1 MTDPRLLI
9 LAAGA
14 FGAAVAEGLA
24 ARHAGS
30 TVLDVSQGTHPSL
43 WPDSDL
49 IVLATGQDREVLADM
64 VDASAHAWNR
74 PWFPVQAGPL
84 DLRCGPVVVP
94 GRTACHRCYTRRRA
108 QHTAPTAD
116 GTRGDATTAPPVSG
130 YAPHHVAIAVGLA
143 DQAVREALA
152 GPGEPGAAEGIGAT
166 VRVFGVVEGA
176 TSTSAVVAVD
186 RCARCRPAR
195 TPESRLER
203 FEAIAAGLAA
213 LPAPAGR

>member
-9 LAAGA
+9 LTAGA

-24 ARHAGS
+24 ARHPGA
-30 TVLDVSQGTHPSL
+30 TVLDVSQGSHPSL

-49 IVLATGQDREVLADM
+49 IVLATGEGREVLADM

-94 GRTACHRCYTRRRA
+94 GRTACHQCYTRRRA

-116 GTRGDATTAPPVSG
+116 GHPAGAATAPPVSG

-143 DQAVREALA
+143 EQAVHEALA
-152 GPGEPGAAEGIGAT
+152 EPGGPGAAEGIGAT
-166 VRVFGVVEGA
+166 VRSFGLVEGV
-176 TSTSAVVAVD
+176 TSASAVVAVD
-186 RCARCRPAR
+186 RCSRCRPAR
-195 TPESRLER
+195 SPESRLER
-203 FEAIAAGLAA
+203 FEALAAELAA
-213 LPAPAGR
+213 LPGR

>member
-9 LAAGA
+9 LTAGA
-14 FGAAVAEGLA
+14 FGAAVAEGLG
-24 ARHAGS
+24 ARHPGT

-49 IVLATGQDREVLADM
+49 IVLAAGQDREVLADM
-64 VDASAHAWNR
+64 VDASAHAWKR

-108 QHTAPTAD
+108 QHTPPTTDRTTGAD
-116 GTRGDATTAPPVSG
+116 TGAQHVSG

-143 DQAVREALA
+143 GQAVREALA
-152 GPGEPGAAEGIGAT
+152 GPGEPGAAEGIGGT
-166 VRVFGVVEGA
+166 VRVFGLVEGT
-176 TSTSAVVAVD
+176 TSSAAVVAVD
-186 RCARCRPAR
+186 RCDRCRPAR
-195 TPESRLER
+195 TPESRLTTFVEL
-203 FEAIAAGLAA
+203 AAELAA
-213 LPAPAGR
+213 LPAR

>member
-9 LAAGA
+9 LTAGA

-24 ARHAGS
+24 ARYPES
-30 TVLDVSQGTHPSL
+30 TVLDVNQGTHPSL

-49 IVLATGQDREVLADM
+49 IVLATGQGREVLADM

-108 QHTAPTAD
+108 QHTAPTTD
-116 GTRGDATTAPPVSG
+116 HTPGGTTAPPVSG
-130 YAPHHVAIAVGLA
+130 HAPHHVAIAVGLA
-143 DQAVREALA
+143 DQAVHEALA
-152 GPGEPGAAEGIGAT
+152 APGDPGAAEGIGAT
-166 VRVFGVVEGA
+166 VRIFGLVEGA
-176 TSTSAVVAVD
+176 TSGSAVVAVD
-186 RCARCRPAR
+186 RCARCRPVR

-203 FEAIAAGLAA
+203 FATIAAELAA
-213 LPAPAGR
+213 LPVR